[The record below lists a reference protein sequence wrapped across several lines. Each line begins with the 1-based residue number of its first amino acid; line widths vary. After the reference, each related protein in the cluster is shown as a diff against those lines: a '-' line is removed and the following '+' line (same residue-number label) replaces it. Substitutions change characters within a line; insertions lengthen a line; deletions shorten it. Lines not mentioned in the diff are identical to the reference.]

1 MARANHMTHRI
12 DTHHHIYPPA
22 YLEKAGE
29 HIRVV
34 THALYPRLVA
44 WTPARAIESMDK
56 DGIATAIASISTP
69 GVWFGDDKAACALAR
84 DCNEYAAQ
92 LARDYKGRFGSF
104 AILPLPDI
112 DGSLR
117 EIAYA
122 FDVLKADGIC
132 LMTCCADKWPG
143 DVAFAPVFDELN
155 RRKAVVYFHPN
166 AASFL
171 AHVLPDIPAPTIEF
185 PFDTTRAIV
194 SLMFGGT
201 LAHCPDIRF
210 IFSHGGGALA
220 MVANR
225 IVGLAGNR
233 PELAAR
239 VPKGVMHELKRLYFD
254 VVGVASPGAFN
265 AIHEIAGTR
274 HLLFG
279 SDYPFWS
286 TESAV
291 ANVDALNL
299 DAATRQTIECDNALA
314 LLAGVKAPA
323 TT

>member
-1 MARANHMTHRI
+1 MPHRI
-12 DTHHHIYPPA
+12 DTHHHFYPPV
-22 YLEKAGE
+22 YLAKAGDR
-29 HIRVV
+29 IKVV
-34 THALYPRLVA
+34 THALYPRLLE
-44 WTPARAIESMDK
+44 WTPARAIETMDR

-69 GVWFGDDKAACALAR
+69 GVWFGDDAAARALAR
-84 DCNEYAAQ
+84 ECNEYAAD
-92 LARDYKGRFGSF
+92 LARDHKGRFGSF
-104 AILPLPDI
+104 AILPLPDV

-117 EIAYA
+117 EIEYA
-122 FDVLKADGIC
+122 LDVLKADGIC

-143 DVAFAPVFDELN
+143 DPAYAAVFDELD
-155 RRKAVVYFHPN
+155 RRKAVTYFHPN

-201 LAHCPDIRF
+201 LARCPDIRF

-220 MVANR
+220 MVAHR
-225 IVGLAGNR
+225 IAGLARNR

-239 VPKGVMHELKRLYFD
+239 VPNGVMAELKRLYFD
-254 VVGVASPGAFN
+254 VVGLASAGAFH
-265 AIHEIAGTR
+265 AVHELAGTS

-279 SDYPFWS
+279 TDYPFWS

-291 ANVDALNL
+291 INLAGLNLEANVHQA
-299 DAATRQTIECDNALA
+299 IERDNALA
-314 LLAGVKAPA
+314 LLPGVKVMAIA
-323 TT
+323 SF